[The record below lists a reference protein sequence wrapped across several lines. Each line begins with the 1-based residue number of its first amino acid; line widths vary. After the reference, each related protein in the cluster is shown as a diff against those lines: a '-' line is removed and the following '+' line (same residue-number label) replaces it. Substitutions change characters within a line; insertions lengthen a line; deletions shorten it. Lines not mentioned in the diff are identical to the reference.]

1 MAANS
6 NGVKNLSLWIIL
18 IDVFTGSKNQKK
30 RLELS
35 LDNLTSIALFLLIL
49 TKLSYILN
57 KELHIL

>member
-1 MAANS
+1 LAANS